1 MNNAGKK
8 KRRRRRK
15 NRMGNT
21 RDLFNKIGDSKGT
34 LHARMGRIKDRNC
47 KKLGV
52 AADWAAGIHR
62 GDCSRQGGL
71 ASCSQDRKKNSN
83 KKRNG
88 KDLTKTEELKK
99 RRQEYTEE
107 RHRKGLNDLDNHRG
121 VVTHL
126 ELYILECEVQWV
138 LGSITKNKNSGGYG
152 IPDELF

>member
-1 MNNAGKK
+1 MWQQ
-8 KRRRRRK
+8 
-15 NRMGNT
+15 T
-21 RDLFNKIGDSKGT
+21 
-34 LHARMGRIKDRNC
+34 
-47 KKLGV
+47 
-52 AADWAAGIHR
+52 
-62 GDCSRQGGL
+62 GL
-71 ASCSQDRKKNSN
+71 QASIDETVQDRVASLAAPRTEKKNSN

-107 RHRKGLNDLDNHRG
+107 LHRKGLNDLDNHRG